1 MDSNSQIH
9 RAIIWGRRGRKKA
22 AAKLLRDVLAFEPG
36 NERAWWLL
44 AGVVDNTAEMKSCLE
59 KVLALNPQNEK
70 ARAQLNEIKNGGHR
84 KHASKRSVLLLGF
97 IILLFLAGSAFLALQ
112 FGDEIFNVKF
122 PVIKDAVDTP
132 IPTILTPSVTRTST
146 PQSTPT
152 STKTPGPTT
161 MPSPTAAEEYLIEG
175 ISGQPMRISLD
186 CESNSAVIFARHYGI
201 EIDEVTFFL
210 NLPVSDNPHKGFVG
224 NVHDEWGNIPP
235 AGYGVY
241 PAPVVIQLKKYGVA
255 AKDVYDYTLEE
266 LQKQIADGN
275 PVIAWVI
282 GRVERGRA
290 SEYTSSDG
298 ETSLVARYQHTVIV
312 IGYDHEKLTILDGD
326 QIYQRSYDDFLTSW
340 AVLGN
345 MAIIK
350 SEQGE

>member
-22 AAKLLRDVLAFEPG
+22 AAKLLRDVLNIEPD

-44 AGVVDNTAEMKSCLE
+44 AGVVNDTAEMKSCLE
-59 KVLALNPQNEK
+59 KVLTLNPHNEK
-70 ARAQLNEIKNGGHR
+70 ARTQLNEIKNGGQR
-84 KHASKRSVLLLGF
+84 KCRSKRSVLLLGF
-97 IILLFLAGSAFLALQ
+97 IVLLLLAGSALLVLQ
-112 FGDEIFNVKF
+112 FGDGFFDDMFSI
-122 PVIKDAVDTP
+122 IDSATDTP
-132 IPTILTPSVTRTST
+132 IPIILTPALTST
-146 PQSTPT
+146 STLQGTPT
-152 STKTPGPTT
+152 STKTPRPTST
-161 MPSPTAAEEYLIEG
+161 PSPTAAEEYLIRG

-186 CESNSAVIFARHYGI
+186 CESNSAVIFARHYGV

-224 NVHDEWGNIPP
+224 DVHDEWGNIPP

-241 PAPVVIQLKKYGVA
+241 PAPVVAQLKKYGVVSS
-255 AKDVYDYTLEE
+255 DVYGYTLKDLKE
-266 LQKQIADGN
+266 QIADGN
-275 PVIAWVI
+275 PVIVWVI
-282 GRVERGRA
+282 GRVERGKA

-312 IGYDHEKLTILDGD
+312 IGYDQDKLTILDGD
-326 QIYQRSYDDFLTSW
+326 QIYQRSYDEFLTSW

-350 SEQGE
+350 SK